1 MIILKPYG
9 VRIGWIYHTP
19 GFSSASSS
27 CHLCISPWN
36 QISKSP
42 GETVSLL
49 VNTSMPVQNAQQV
62 LVTSSSFCFH
72 ELGVPGMFGTL
83 QECLGKSANSTGRQR
98 SGLSTKEH
106 GAVFPNPRFA
116 CGSYLSYTGRAGF
129 HVAMEM

>member
-98 SGLSTKEH
+98 SGLSTKEL